1 MNFWYFKSQII
12 CFMFLIY
19 LTFCYIHNH
28 SKKDKQRT
36 RTYLLLLIIAF
47 INLGLDI
54 ATVYTVNHLETVNST
69 LNMILHLLFIISIP
83 TMMMFLFQ
91 YIMEL
96 CGLKMNKVVLYLPYI
111 VGICIATATITKL
124 EYRIGNFTNY
134 SMGYPAYALYGV
146 GYAYFIFSIVVFVKR
161 KRFITKR
168 NQQILLIANILVF
181 ITLIIQTIFP
191 EVLLT
196 CFIPTFML
204 LVLYQ
209 SMENGID
216 ESKDKQQRAM
226 IHALADIVE
235 SRDNNTGG
243 HIKRTSKYVELLVQE
258 LRKTKLYDNVLSQD
272 YIEALVLAAPMHDI
286 GKVALPDKI
295 LQKPDKLTIEEY
307 EIMKTHTTEG
317 ARLIEQSL
325 KIESDFC
332 KKMIYEVVLYHHEK
346 WNGKGYPNGLK
357 GYEIP
362 LEARIMAIADV
373 FDAVSEKRCYRDAMP
388 MEMCFAIIEEG
399 KGRDFDPL
407 LAEAFLEIRDQVE
420 QVHNSL
426 AL

>member
-19 LTFCYIHNH
+19 LTYCYIHNH

-36 RTYLLLLIIAF
+36 RAYLLLLTTAF
-47 INLGLDI
+47 VNLGLDI

-111 VGICIATATITKL
+111 VGICIATATITEL
-124 EYRIGNFTNY
+124 EYRIGNYTNY
-134 SMGYPAYALYGV
+134 SMGYSAYALYGV
-146 GYAYFIFSIVVFVKR
+146 GYAYFIFSIAVFVKR

-191 EVLLT
+191 EVLIT

-243 HIKRTSKYVELLVQE
+243 HIKRTSKYVELIAQE

-272 YIEALVLAAPMHDI
+272 YIDALILAAPMHDI
-286 GKVALPDKI
+286 GKVAIPDKI
-295 LQKPDKLTIEEY
+295 LQKQGKLTNEEY

-325 KIESDFC
+325 KIENDFC
-332 KKMIYEVVLYHHEK
+332 KKMIYEVVYYHHEK
-346 WNGKGYPNGLK
+346 WNGKGYPTGK
-357 GYEIP
+357 KEDEIP
-362 LEARIMAIADV
+362 LGARIMAVADV
-373 FDAVSEKRCYRDAMP
+373 FDAVSQNRCYREAMSLD
-388 MEMCFAIIEEG
+388 ESFEIIR
-399 KGRDFDPL
+399 KGIGTDFDPSVVQC
-407 LAEAFLEIRDQVE
+407 FLNNKDTVIKIYNDL
-420 QVHNSL
+420 HI
-426 AL
+426 

>member
-12 CFMFLIY
+12 CLLFLIY
-19 LTFCYIHNH
+19 LTYCYIHNH

-36 RTYLLLLIIAF
+36 RAYLLLLITAYV
-47 INLGLDI
+47 NLGLDI
-54 ATVYTVNHLETVNST
+54 ATVYTVNHLEAVNST

-96 CGLKMNKVVLYLPYI
+96 CELRMNKIALYLPYI
-111 VGICIATATITKL
+111 VGIYIATLTITKL
-124 EYRIGNFTNY
+124 EYRIGKFTNY
-134 SMGYPAYALYGV
+134 SMGYSAYALYGV
-146 GYAYFIFSIVVFVKR
+146 GYTYFIFSIGVFVKR

-181 ITLIIQTIFP
+181 ITIIIQTIFP
-191 EVLLT
+191 EVLIT

-243 HIKRTSKYVELLVQE
+243 HIKRTSKYVELIAQE
-258 LRKTKLYDNVLSQD
+258 LRKTKPYDDVLSQD
-272 YIEALVLAAPMHDI
+272 YIDALILAAPMHDI
-286 GKVALPDKI
+286 GKVAIPDKI
-295 LQKPDKLTIEEY
+295 LQKPDKLTNEEY

-332 KKMIYEVVLYHHEK
+332 KKIIYEVVHYHHEK
-346 WNGKGYPNGLK
+346 WNGKGYPTGK
-357 GYEIP
+357 KEDEIP
-362 LEARIMAIADV
+362 IGARIMAVADV
-373 FDAVSEKRCYRDAMP
+373 FDAVSQNRCYRKAMSLD
-388 MEMCFAIIEEG
+388 ESFEIIRNG
-399 KGRDFDPL
+399 IGTDFDPIV
-407 LAEAFLEIRDQVE
+407 AQCFLNNKDIVTKIYNDL
-420 QVHNSL
+420 HI
-426 AL
+426 

>member
-1 MNFWYFKSQII
+1 
-12 CFMFLIY
+12 MFLIY
-19 LTFCYIHNH
+19 LTYCYIHNH
-28 SKKDKQRT
+28 SKKDKKRT
-36 RTYLLLLIIAF
+36 RAYFLLLITAF
-47 INLGLDI
+47 VNLGLDI

-124 EYRIGNFTNY
+124 EYRIGNYTNY

-146 GYAYFIFSIVVFVKR
+146 GYAYFIFSIAVFVKR

-191 EVLLT
+191 EVLIT

-216 ESKDKQQRAM
+216 ESKDKQQKAM

-243 HIKRTSKYVELLVQE
+243 HIKRTSKYVELLAQE
-258 LRKTKLYDNVLSQD
+258 LRKTKPYDNVLSQD
-272 YIEALVLAAPMHDI
+272 YIDALILAAPMHDI
-286 GKVALPDKI
+286 GKVAIPDKI
-295 LQKPDKLTIEEY
+295 LQKPDKLTNEEY

-332 KKMIYEVVLYHHEK
+332 KKMIYEVVHYHHEK
-346 WNGKGYPNGLK
+346 WNGKD
-357 GYEIP
+357 IQQ
-362 LEARIMAIADV
+362 
-373 FDAVSEKRCYRDAMP
+373 EKKKTK
-388 MEMCFAIIEEG
+388 F
-399 KGRDFDPL
+399 
-407 LAEAFLEIRDQVE
+407 
-420 QVHNSL
+420 H
-426 AL
+426 

>member
-12 CFMFLIY
+12 CYMFLIY
-19 LTFCYIHNH
+19 LTYCYIHNH

-36 RTYLLLLIIAF
+36 RSYFLLLLTAF
-47 INLGLDI
+47 VNLGLDI
-54 ATVYTVNHLETVNST
+54 ATVYTVNHLEIVNST

-96 CGLKMNKVVLYLPYI
+96 CGLKMNKVVVYLPYI

-146 GYAYFIFSIVVFVKR
+146 GYAYFIFSIAVFMKR

-191 EVLLT
+191 EVLIT

-216 ESKDKQQRAM
+216 ESKDKQQKSM

-258 LRKTKLYDNVLSQD
+258 LRKTKPYDNVLSQD
-272 YIEALVLAAPMHDI
+272 YIDALILAAPMHDI
-286 GKVALPDKI
+286 GKVAIPDKI
-295 LQKPDKLTIEEY
+295 LQKPDKLTNEEY

-325 KIESDFC
+325 KIESDFY
-332 KKMIYEVVLYHHEK
+332 KKMIYEVVHYHHEK
-346 WNGKGYPNGLK
+346 WNGKGYPT
-357 GYEIP
+357 
-362 LEARIMAIADV
+362 
-373 FDAVSEKRCYRDAMP
+373 
-388 MEMCFAIIEEG
+388 G
-399 KGRDFDPL
+399 KKKTKF
-407 LAEAFLEIRDQVE
+407 
-420 QVHNSL
+420 H
-426 AL
+426 